1 MNDILRLR
9 AAMHATADELGIGH
23 SEVLAVSM
31 ELDVEI
37 VAVMKGTKKKP
48 PNLGAGHRGR
58 GV

>member
-1 MNDILRLR
+1 MTHLDHLR
-9 AAMHATADELGIGH
+9 ATMHAKAAELGIGH

-48 PNLGAGHRGR
+48 PNLGAGVRGR
-58 GV
+58 V